1 MFKLFYLPDTAS
13 LAPHIVLNRLGA
25 AHELIELNK
34 TDGSLQSEEYQ
45 KLNPNH
51 RVPTLIDGDLVL
63 FESAAICLHLADSDP
78 DSGLMPPLGSAK
90 RAHAYKWLVF
100 MTNSIQADMML
111 FFYKERFSKTPTGAE
126 EVREV
131 AVERVTNLMSR
142 IDEALADGRPFL
154 SGSSKTIV
162 EDYLLMLSRWFVQMG
177 LEAELKSLAHL
188 YALLCVLEDDEYVK
202 AAYEA
207 EGCSPLFTC

>member
-1 MFKLFYLPDTAS
+1 MFKLYYLPDTAS
-13 LAPHIVLNRLGA
+13 LAPHLVLNRLGA
-25 AHELIELNK
+25 AYELIQLNK
-34 TDGSLQSEEYQ
+34 TDGSLQSVEYQ

-51 RVPTLIDGDLVL
+51 RVPTLIDGELVL

-90 RAHAYKWLVF
+90 RAHAYKWLIF
-100 MTNSIQADMML
+100 MTNSIQAEMML
-111 FFYKERFSKTPTGAE
+111 YFYKERFSKTPTGAE

-131 AVERVTNLMSR
+131 AVERVTNLMHR

-154 SGSSKTIV
+154 SGSHKTIV

-177 LEAELKSLAHL
+177 LEAELKSMAHL
-188 YALLCVLEDDEYVK
+188 YAMLCVLEDDVCVK
-202 AAYEA
+202 ATYEA
-207 EGCSPLFTC
+207 EGCLPLFAC